1 MRWFDPEPA
10 LTFDDILLVPQHST
24 VLPKDV
30 RLETRFTRN
39 VSLRIPLVSAAMDT
53 VTEAKA
59 AISMARQG
67 GIGVIH
73 KNLSI
78 EAQAREVERVKK
90 SESKIIDD
98 PVTVGPDFR
107 LGDAV
112 EAMRRHGISG
122 LPVVKEGKLVGIL
135 TSRDLQFETN
145 MNQPVSACMTKNVI
159 TGSEGI
165 TFQGAIELLHK
176 HRIEKLPII
185 DHNGMLKALI
195 TVKDIEKEFHFP
207 NAAKDSKGRLLVAAA
222 TGVGAQ
228 GLKRAEALIQAGV
241 DVVVVDTAHGHS
253 EGVLQTVRE
262 LKALYP
268 TVDIAAGNVATPEAV
283 KALVDAG
290 ADAVKVGIGPGS
302 ICTTR
307 VVSGVGVP
315 QITAIIKCSKEAV
328 KHDVPVIADGGIKF
342 SGDVIKAL
350 ACGAESVMIG
360 NLLAGTEEA
369 PGAVI
374 YYQGRAYKSYRGMGS
389 IAAMREG
396 SKDRYF
402 QDDYEP
408 EKLVPEGI
416 EGRVPFKGPL
426 AEVVYQMLGGLR
438 SGMGYSG
445 AEDLA
450 ALRERA
456 VFVRITDSGL
466 RESHV
471 HDVQI
476 TEEPPNYNTR

>member
-10 LTFDDILLVPQHST
+10 LTFDDILLVPQHSL

-30 RLETRFTRN
+30 RLETRLTRN
-39 VSLRIPLVSAAMDT
+39 VRLRIPLVSAAMDT
-53 VTEAKA
+53 VTESDT
-59 AISMARQG
+59 AIALARQG
-67 GIGVIH
+67 GVGVIH

-78 EAQAREVERVKK
+78 DGQAREVELVKK
-90 SESKIIDD
+90 SESKVIDN
-98 PVTVGPDFR
+98 PVTVPPDMR

-112 EAMRRHGISG
+112 EVMRRYRISG
-122 LPVVKEGKLVGIL
+122 LPVVRDRHLVGIL

-145 MNQPVSACMTKNVI
+145 MDQPVSACMTREVV
-159 TGSEGI
+159 TGLEGV
-165 TFQGAIELLHK
+165 TFEQAIEILHK
-176 HRIEKLPII
+176 HRIEKLPIV
-185 DHNGMLKALI
+185 DAEGNLKALI

-207 NAAKDSKGRLLVAAA
+207 NAAKDERGRLLVAAA

-228 GLKRAEALIQAGV
+228 GLRRAAALVEAGV

-253 EGVLQTVRE
+253 EGVLQAVRD
-262 LKALYP
+262 LKKRYP
-268 TVDIAAGNVATPEAV
+268 NVDVAAGNVATPEAV
-283 KALVDAG
+283 RALAEAGVDG
-290 ADAVKVGIGPGS
+290 VKVGIGPGS

-315 QITAIIKCSKEAV
+315 QVTALLKCSEEAARQGI
-328 KHDVPVIADGGIKF
+328 PVIADGGVKF
-342 SGDVIKAL
+342 SGDLIKAL
-350 ACGAESVMIG
+350 ACGAETVMVG

-369 PGAVI
+369 PGEVV
-374 YYQGRAYKSYRGMGS
+374 YYQGRAYKGYRGMGS
-389 IAAMREG
+389 LAAMREG

-402 QDDYEP
+402 QDDFEP

-426 AEVVYQMLGGLR
+426 AKVVYQMLGGLR
-438 SGMGYSG
+438 AGMGYSG
-445 AEDLA
+445 TEDLA

-456 VFVRITDSGL
+456 LFVRITDSGL

>member
-145 MNQPVSACMTKNVI
+145 MTQPVSACMTKDVI

-185 DHNGMLKALI
+185 DDNGMLKALI
-195 TVKDIEKEFHFP
+195 TVKDIEKEFNFP

-253 EGVLQTVRE
+253 EGVLQTV
-262 LKALYP
+262 
-268 TVDIAAGNVATPEAV
+268 
-283 KALVDAG
+283 
-290 ADAVKVGIGPGS
+290 
-302 ICTTR
+302 
-307 VVSGVGVP
+307 VS
-315 QITAIIKCSKEAV
+315 
-328 KHDVPVIADGGIKF
+328 
-342 SGDVIKAL
+342 
-350 ACGAESVMIG
+350 
-360 NLLAGTEEA
+360 
-369 PGAVI
+369 
-374 YYQGRAYKSYRGMGS
+374 
-389 IAAMREG
+389 
-396 SKDRYF
+396 
-402 QDDYEP
+402 
-408 EKLVPEGI
+408 
-416 EGRVPFKGPL
+416 
-426 AEVVYQMLGGLR
+426 
-438 SGMGYSG
+438 
-445 AEDLA
+445 
-450 ALRERA
+450 
-456 VFVRITDSGL
+456 
-466 RESHV
+466 
-471 HDVQI
+471 
-476 TEEPPNYNTR
+476 

>member
-1 MRWFDPEPA
+1 MERLQRLKRQFPWPDRVVLE
-10 LTFDDILLVPQHST
+10 LST
-24 VLPKDV
+24 KSVH
-30 RLETRFTRN
+30 R
-39 VSLRIPLVSAAMDT
+39 
-53 VTEAKA
+53 
-59 AISMARQG
+59 
-67 GIGVIH
+67 
-73 KNLSI
+73 
-78 EAQAREVERVKK
+78 AQAREVERVKNLK
-90 SESKIIDD
+90 AKLLTISH
-98 PVTVGPDFR
+98 GWADFR

-145 MNQPVSACMTKNVI
+145 MNQPVSACMTKDVI

-185 DHNGMLKALI
+185 DDNGMLKALI
-195 TVKDIEKEFHFP
+195 TVKDIEKEFNFP

-290 ADAVKVGIGPGS
+290 VDAVKVGIGPGS

-328 KHDVPVIADGGIKF
+328 KHDVPVIADGGSNF
-342 SGDVIKAL
+342 L
-350 ACGAESVMIG
+350 AMSSRRLPVEL
-360 NLLAGTEEA
+360 N
-369 PGAVI
+369 
-374 YYQGRAYKSYRGMGS
+374 R
-389 IAAMREG
+389 
-396 SKDRYF
+396 
-402 QDDYEP
+402 
-408 EKLVPEGI
+408 
-416 EGRVPFKGPL
+416 
-426 AEVVYQMLGGLR
+426 
-438 SGMGYSG
+438 
-445 AEDLA
+445 
-450 ALRERA
+450 
-456 VFVRITDSGL
+456 
-466 RESHV
+466 
-471 HDVQI
+471 
-476 TEEPPNYNTR
+476 